1 MHLLNSDFM
10 YAFFCFGAAIFVS
23 LSTLRL
29 LKQKQVRGVN
39 FLEPMWF
46 LGWGFVNLYV
56 FWGYSLSFISSVLLV
71 SVELFRFVLMVY
83 YTRKESLSKIS
94 VDY

>member
-56 FWGYSLSFISSVLLV
+56 FWGYSLSFISSISRIVPVRVDGLLY
-71 SVELFRFVLMVY
+71 SKGKFVKNK
-83 YTRKESLSKIS
+83 R
-94 VDY
+94 